1 MLGVHVVVLEYSVVH
16 TSTVLYFTM
25 TTVLTDPPPPPL
37 LKSSQAGRY
46 FATGES
52 ESVEERVQR
61 DPGDIAGWV
70 ELAQR
75 ATGREEAL
83 RYLKQGLEAN
93 NSSEV
98 QYTQSGWY
106 HDVTLMSCYIP

>member
-1 MLGVHVVVLEYSVVH
+1 M
-16 TSTVLYFTM
+16 
-25 TTVLTDPPPPPL
+25 
-37 LKSSQAGRY
+37 R
-46 FATGES
+46 
-52 ESVEERVQR
+52 R

-98 QYTQSGWY
+98 YTEWPIPLYHNDVMLYTIDREIFMLKIIYVNFLFFFLWY
-106 HDVTLMSCYIP
+106 